1 MRSNDRRKDPCDG
14 ADRMKMPPPRPMP
27 HGEPTTV
34 GCELG
39 SNTSPFDDGADGR
52 EVSGLAG
59 AAAMLAAP
67 GCLRMW
73 SASASSAAVRLLDGE
88 PLCPDMVVH
97 GRAVGCPI
105 VSCAADR
112 IATSASCA
120 PACRRLEYR
129 HLEQDTSCMH
139 ACESQQDTCC
149 LVTDRDLK
157 GQQSAKGQP
166 SSDLVLRCIIGC
178 EP

>member
-1 MRSNDRRKDPCDG
+1 
-14 ADRMKMPPPRPMP
+14 MP

-88 PLCPDMVVH
+88 PLCADMVVH
-97 GRAVGCPI
+97 GTVGEPT
-105 VSCAADR
+105 VSC
-112 IATSASCA
+112 
-120 PACRRLEYR
+120 PALLTGSSSRRHALPTCRGWIVV
-129 HLEQDTSCMH
+129 HL
-139 ACESQQDTCC
+139 
-149 LVTDRDLK
+149 
-157 GQQSAKGQP
+157 
-166 SSDLVLRCIIGC
+166 
-178 EP
+178 

>member
-1 MRSNDRRKDPCDG
+1 
-14 ADRMKMPPPRPMP
+14 MP

-112 IATSASCA
+112 IVKSASCIA
-120 PACRRLEYR
+120 YMPGVDCRSFVTDSL
-129 HLEQDTSCMH
+129 LH
-139 ACESQQDTCC
+139 ACLREPTKH
-149 LVTDRDLK
+149 LPRD
-157 GQQSAKGQP
+157 
-166 SSDLVLRCIIGC
+166 
-178 EP
+178 